1 MLLRYSSS
9 ASSLLLCNR
18 KCDHNLRSTQ
28 EDLLNHTTSSCVLSL
43 ITVFPV
49 CLLLFAVCA
58 TLESQ
63 LQRPVTADDLPA
75 AQQQLQQ
82 LAGSS
87 PQLTS
92 AQQLLAAHLTDAAEF
107 APVCAVLGGII
118 ANNVVAAVSGS
129 GAPLHNLLYYS
140 LFDGRA
146 IVERQPA
153 GSAQQSSKAAAAA
166 AAGPQQKAEEV
177 VID

>member
-1 MLLRYSSS
+1 VLQSFIVFLLFLLR
-9 ASSLLLCNR
+9 
-18 KCDHNLRSTQ
+18 
-28 EDLLNHTTSSCVLSL
+28 V
-43 ITVFPV
+43 
-49 CLLLFAVCA
+49 AVCA
-58 TLESQ
+58 ALESQ
-63 LQRPVTADDLPA
+63 LQRPLTADDLPA

-92 AQQLLAAHLTDAAEF
+92 AQQLLAAHLTGAAEF

-129 GAPLHNLLYYS
+129 GAPLNNLLYYS

-153 GSAQQSSKAAAAA
+153 GSAQQSSKAAA
-166 AAGPQQKAEEV
+166 GPQQQAEEV